1 MALYAP
7 LLPLQISFW
16 LKFCSAPGLG
26 ALLHVSLWT
35 SDPDLS
41 LLLTVCLTVP
51 SSLSLFLSNL
61 SLSLIVSPPPP
72 VSLDIFL
79 SVSLCVLVCFCLFLC
94 VCVSVPVSQSVSP
107 LLFSSLSCSVLSYLH
122 CSTPVSHF
130 WSLCPFSHFLS
141 HSLSLPLF
149 PSLQTF
155 HLSFVIFSISLSLR
169 LCFCPLCSSPL
180 SLFLFLSLNL
190 CLSLSFSFPSFSLTI
205 FFHN

>member
-1 MALYAP
+1 MALYAH
-7 LLPLQISFW
+7 LLPLQISFC

-26 ALLHVSLWT
+26 TLLHVSLWT

-61 SLSLIVSPPPP
+61 SLSLIVSQPPP

-94 VCVSVPVSQSVSP
+94 VCVSVPVSQSASP
-107 LLFSSLSCSVLSYLH
+107 LLSSLACSVLSYLH
-122 CSTPVSHF
+122 RSTPVSHSGPCVPLVTF
-130 WSLCPFSHFLS
+130 SLT
-141 HSLSLPLF
+141 LSLPLF

-190 CLSLSFSFPSFSLTI
+190 CLSVFQFSI
-205 FFHN
+205 FFTHHLFP

>member
-1 MALYAP
+1 MALYAH
-7 LLPLQISFW
+7 LLPLQISFC

-26 ALLHVSLWT
+26 TLLHVSLWT

-61 SLSLIVSPPPP
+61 SLSLIVSQPPP

-94 VCVSVPVSQSVSP
+94 VCVSVPVSQSASP
-107 LLFSSLSCSVLSYLH
+107 LLSSLACSVLSYLH

-141 HSLSLPLF
+141 HSLSA
-149 PSLQTF
+149 
-155 HLSFVIFSISLSLR
+155 SISLSSDFPSLLR
-169 LCFCPLCSSPL
+169 YLLNI
-180 SLFLFLSLNL
+180 SLPQALFLSLML
-190 CLSLSFSFPSFSLTI
+190 FPTVSVSLPVT
-205 FFHN
+205 